1 MQDTAAEKTISA
13 QDLDKLIAAHDGDV
27 ALLYLYWLKNDS
39 EDPEQ
44 AAAALC
50 RTMREISAAEEKLR
64 RLNLLPSSAAP
75 AKPAPVKKAPAKA
88 PRDIPSPAE
97 ELPQYPAED
106 ILRRSREDTAFS
118 AILAEA
124 ARIIGRNLNSNDTRV
139 LFGVYDYLGLPAEV
153 IFMLLN
159 YCGEQYQE
167 RYGSSRRPT
176 ARAIEQLAYEWARQ
190 EILTL
195 EQAESYITAQKDRRG
210 KLGQIKAV
218 LNIYD
223 RELTATEEKYISSW
237 LEMGFQKDAVAI
249 AYDRTMSQISKFRWP
264 YINKILLSWHE
275 KGLHTA
281 KEIEEKDG
289 RRPAQKSAARPEVK
303 PVDMDA
309 LRKIIDKI

>member
-1 MQDTAAEKTISA
+1 MQELLTEKTISA
-13 QDLDKLIAAHDGDV
+13 QTLDKLIAAHDGDV
-27 ALLYLYWLKNDS
+27 ALLYLYWLKSDS
-39 EDPEQ
+39 TDPEQ

-50 RTMREISAAEEKLR
+50 RTLREIAAAEEKLR
-64 RLNLLPSSAAP
+64 RLNLLPSSGAP
-75 AKPAPVKKAPAKA
+75 AKPVPAEKSA
-88 PRDIPSPAE
+88 AAEPRELPSPAE

-124 ARIIGRNLNSNDTRV
+124 ARVIGRTLNSNDTRV

-167 RYGSSRRPT
+167 RYGTSRRPT

>member
-1 MQDTAAEKTISA
+1 MQDTATEKSISA

-39 EDPEQ
+39 DDPEQ

-64 RLNLLPSSAAP
+64 RMDLLPSSAAP
-75 AKPAPVKKAPAKA
+75 AKPAPVKSAPQKE
-88 PRDIPSPAE
+88 PRSIPNPVE

-124 ARIIGRNLNSNDTRV
+124 ARIIGRTLNSNDTRV

-195 EQAESYITAQKDRRG
+195 EQAESYLAAQKERRG
-210 KLGQIKAV
+210 AVGRIKTA
-218 LNIYD
+218 LNIYG
-223 RELTATEEKYISSW
+223 RELTATEQKYIQSW
-237 LEMGFQKDAVAI
+237 LELGFGEEAVAV
-249 AYDRTMSQISKFRWP
+249 AYDRTVTATGSLKWAYM
-264 YINKILLSWHE
+264 NKILLSWHG
-275 KGLHTA
+275 KGLHTV

-289 RRPAQKSAARPEVK
+289 RRSPQKPAGRTEVK